1 MLYAQQQKL
10 VVVVVKKMPTW
21 RNWQTRTVQVRVP
34 QGLWVQL
41 PPSVPFIT
49 TRKWVVMK
57 KNCGYGITAVHQPSK
72 LVIGVRPPLPA
83 PYFSGGIPEW
93 PKGADCKSASTSFD
107 GSNPS
112 STTIFCNKAPQAR
125 CFFFAK
131 GGMEDRTAG
140 AAADHYRGR
149 RSAVYGTE
157 AKHRRTTHIFKLLSF
172 SAQKK

>member
-125 CFFFAK
+125 CFFLQK
-131 GGMEDRTAG
+131 GGWKIAPQEFRNAP
-140 AAADHYRGR
+140 
-149 RSAVYGTE
+149 
-157 AKHRRTTHIFKLLSF
+157 
-172 SAQKK
+172 SAQRSDKICSVQGFA

>member
-49 TRKWVVMK
+49 IQEWVVMK

-112 STTIFCNKAPQAR
+112 STTIFKNNKHLEWGA
-125 CFFFAK
+125 FLFL
-131 GGMEDRTAG
+131 EAG
-140 AAADHYRGR
+140 ATADHYRGR

-157 AKHRRTTHIFKLLSF
+157 ARLCL
-172 SAQKK
+172 

>member
-34 QGLWVQL
+34 HGLWVQL

-125 CFFFAK
+125 CFFLQK
-131 GGMEDRTAG
+131 GG
-140 AAADHYRGR
+140 GR
-149 RSAVYGTE
+149 S
-157 AKHRRTTHIFKLLSF
+157 HRRGDSRPLPGPTFGRLRHGGEIMPLMH
-172 SAQKK
+172 AV